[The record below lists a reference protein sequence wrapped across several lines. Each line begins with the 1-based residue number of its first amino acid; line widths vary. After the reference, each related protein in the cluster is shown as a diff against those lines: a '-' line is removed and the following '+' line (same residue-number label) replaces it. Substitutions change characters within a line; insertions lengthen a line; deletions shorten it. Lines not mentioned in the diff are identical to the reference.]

1 MKKQPIRRK
10 INMPDKWNY
19 NSVSLKKSTFSK
31 VNNLTSKLLP
41 GIQLSNAMVVEKLVI
56 DADSKFS
63 RENKRDFTN
72 EKNIKA

>member
-1 MKKQPIRRK
+1 
-10 INMPDKWNY
+10 MPDKWNY

-63 RENKRDFTN
+63 REDKRDFTN

>member
-1 MKKQPIRRK
+1 
-10 INMPDKWNY
+10 MPDKWNY

>member
-1 MKKQPIRRK
+1 MAE
-10 INMPDKWNY
+10 KWKY